1 MSSEEKTEN
10 PGGAPDTIGA
20 GHRKRLRERFKRT
33 SLDGFHDYEIVELLL
48 TFAIPRRDVKP
59 VAKEVLRRFGSLKA
73 VFEAPADELASI
85 SGIGEHASV
94 LLSLVRG
101 TADAY
106 LKEEIAGKGVIKS
119 PDDAVA
125 LLRRAAEDTAGEKLL
140 AVYMNSRSEVLGME
154 TLHNGATSALRL
166 TPRVVI
172 EKAFRHNA
180 RSIIFC
186 HYLAGGK
193 DTPNDDKKL
202 AVDLE
207 TAAAAID
214 IIIHDYIILHEKTDF
229 SARKKGWLKWR

>member
-10 PGGAPDTIGA
+10 PGSAPDTTSA

-59 VAKEVLRRFGSLKA
+59 VAKEVMRRFGSLKA
-73 VFEAPADELASI
+73 VFEAPADKLASI

-106 LKEEIAGKGVIKS
+106 LKEEVAGKGVIRS
-119 PDDAVA
+119 PDDAAA
-125 LLRRAAEDTAGEKLL
+125 LLRHAAKDTTGEKLL

-154 TLHNGATSALRL
+154 TLHSGALSALRL

-172 EKAFRHNA
+172 ERAFSHNA

-186 HYLAGGK
+186 HDLAGGK
-193 DTPNDDKKL
+193 DAPGDDKKL
-202 AVDLE
+202 AASLE
-207 TAAAAID
+207 AAAAAID
-214 IIIHDYIILHEKTDF
+214 IIIHDYIVLDEKKDF

>member
-1 MSSEEKTEN
+1 MSSEEKT
-10 PGGAPDTIGA
+10 GSAPDTIGA

-33 SLDGFHDYEIVELLL
+33 SLNGFHDYEVVELLL

-59 VAKEVLRRFGSLKA
+59 VAKEVLRRFKSLKA

-85 SGIGEHASV
+85 SGISEHASV
-94 LLSLVRG
+94 LLSLVRE

-106 LKEEIAGKGVIKS
+106 LKEEIDGKGIIKS
-119 PDDAVA
+119 PEDAVA
-125 LLRRAAEDTAGEKLL
+125 LLRQAAKDSDGERLI
-140 AVYMNSRSEVLGME
+140 AVYMNSRSEVLGVE
-154 TLHNGATSALRL
+154 TLHHGAPGGLKM

-186 HYLAGGK
+186 HNLAGGK
-193 DTPNDDKKL
+193 DTPMDDKKL
-202 AVDLE
+202 AIDLE
-207 TAAAAID
+207 AAAAAID
-214 IIIHDYIILHEKTDF
+214 IIIHDYIILREKTDF